1 MIYIEYHEYKN
12 KYYIAQKEYDNILS
26 EKEELFVKTQP
37 KATDYD
43 KEKVSGGS
51 PSNTFDNYLI
61 IKEKKQLDE
70 RLKEARSILEDRIK
84 LLKLKEE
91 ELKQSKEWLDI
102 IYTCYFIDKLSIRKI
117 SKKIPFST
125 TEIFRKIKII
135 RKNINLEQ
143 KGTKDIVQ

>member
-12 KYYIAQKEYDNILS
+12 KYYVAQKEYDNILS